1 MDPADIFLKKEVS
14 NKRVMITFDDGYKS
28 NKKLEE
34 LILRPKNIKSL
45 FFITTDFISLNKT
58 KAFEF
63 VRKKF
68 FPQSTDNSLYN
79 TEVKDNFLPMKWDE
93 LKELVDYGNT
103 IGAHTKSRSVLSNL
117 TFDDQRK
124 EIIESK
130 EIIEKKL
137 NINVEHFAF
146 PFGSPDSINNDSI
159 KIMFNEFSYNFC
171 NVRGT
176 FK

>member
-1 MDPADIFLKKEVS
+1 MSL
-14 NKRVMITFDDGYKS
+14 
-28 NKKLEE
+28 LE
-34 LILRPKNIKSL
+34 KNFS
-45 FFITTDFISLNKT
+45 S
-58 KAFEF
+58 
-63 VRKKF
+63 VY
-68 FPQSTDNSLYN
+68 DNSLYN

-103 IGAHTKSRSVLSNL
+103 IGAHTKSHPVLSNL

-146 PFGSPDSINNDSI
+146 PFGSL
-159 KIMFNEFSYNFC
+159 
-171 NVRGT
+171 T
-176 FK
+176 Q

>member
-1 MDPADIFLKKEVS
+1 M
-14 NKRVMITFDDGYKS
+14 
-28 NKKLEE
+28 
-34 LILRPKNIKSL
+34 
-45 FFITTDFISLNKT
+45 
-58 KAFEF
+58 
-63 VRKKF
+63 
-68 FPQSTDNSLYN
+68 
-79 TEVKDNFLPMKWDE
+79 DE

-103 IGAHTKSRSVLSNL
+103 IGAHTKSHPVLSNL

-137 NINVEHFAF
+137 KYKCRTFCISF
-146 PFGSPDSINNDSI
+146 FGSPDSINNDSI

-176 FK
+176 F